1 MTNRSTAFWV
11 RFPGDPNQYS
21 ASSRRSGLTRYVQG
35 TSRAKP
41 SRGIR
46 LFVRPTIQLADA
58 ITLATLPPMSIA
70 ELQKLPA
77 LEKLKI
83 IETLWSDLSADD
95 SFKSPDW
102 HAGELAATEA
112 GFKSGQVRKEDWDIA
127 KKELRAKFE

>member
-1 MTNRSTAFWV
+1 
-11 RFPGDPNQYS
+11 
-21 ASSRRSGLTRYVQG
+21 VQG
-35 TSRAKP
+35 TYRAKV
-41 SRGIR
+41 SRGYR
-46 LFVRPTIQLADA
+46 WYVRPTIQLADA

-83 IETLWSDLSADD
+83 IEALWSDLSADD